1 MKDEELYSLFTT
13 EEFDIEEPR
22 TGHEERFL
30 TKLKEEA
37 QQKEIPKDNFRSFW
51 SPWLAIAA
59 SLVFIIIIAGSFFST
74 KAYNK
79 STDLAAISP
88 EMKETQEFY
97 STAIK
102 AELEKVNL
110 AKSPETEIIVNDA
123 LKQLERLDTEYKK
136 LKQDLS
142 SSGKD
147 KRVIFAMV
155 SNLQQ
160 RIDLLN
166 NVSTQIE
173 EIKELKNKDHEST
186 II

>member
-1 MKDEELYSLFTT
+1 MKDEELDSLFTT

-22 TGHEERFL
+22 TGHEERFIS
-30 TKLKEEA
+30 KLKEEA
-37 QQKEIPKDNFRSFW
+37 QHQEGSKGNSKGFW

-59 SLVFIIIIAGSFFST
+59 SLIFIIILAGSFFST
-74 KAYNK
+74 QAYNK

-88 EMKETQEFY
+88 EMKETQDFY

-123 LKQLERLDTEYKK
+123 LEQLERLDTEYKK
-136 LKQDLS
+136 LKQDLAT
-142 SSGKD
+142 SGKD

-166 NVSTQIE
+166 NVSFQIQ
-173 EIKELKNKDHEST
+173 EIKELKNNNHEST

>member
-1 MKDEELYSLFTT
+1 MKDEELNNLFLI
-13 EEFDIEEPR
+13 EEFDIEEPN

-30 TKLKEEA
+30 QKLKQETPYN
-37 QQKEIPKDNFRSFW
+37 KKSKGGFRNLW
-51 SPWLAIAA
+51 TPWLSIAA
-59 SLVFIIIIAGSFFST
+59 SIVFIVIIAGSFLTNNSY
-74 KAYNK
+74 KK

-102 AELEKVNL
+102 VELEKVNL

-123 LKQLERLDTEYKK
+123 LKQLERLDSEYGQLKK
-136 LKQDLS
+136 DLS
-142 SSGKD
+142 KSGKD

-166 NVSTQIE
+166 NVLTQIE
-173 EIKELKNKDHEST
+173 EIKELKNNDHEST

>member
-1 MKDEELYSLFTT
+1 MKDEEYYKLFEN
-13 EEFDIEEPR
+13 EEFDIEEPKP
-22 TGHEERFL
+22 GHEERFV
-30 TKLKEEA
+30 TILK
-37 QQKEIPKDNFRSFW
+37 KEGKHINKRERNLRSRW

-59 SLVFIIIIAGSFFST
+59 SLVLIIAIAGSIFNSISN
-74 KAYNK
+74 AK

-123 LKQLERLDTEYKK
+123 LNQLERLDMEYGK
-136 LKQDLS
+136 LKLDLS
-142 SSGKD
+142 RSGKD

-166 NVSTQIE
+166 HVLTQIQ
-173 EIKELKNKDHEST
+173 EIKELKNNDHENT